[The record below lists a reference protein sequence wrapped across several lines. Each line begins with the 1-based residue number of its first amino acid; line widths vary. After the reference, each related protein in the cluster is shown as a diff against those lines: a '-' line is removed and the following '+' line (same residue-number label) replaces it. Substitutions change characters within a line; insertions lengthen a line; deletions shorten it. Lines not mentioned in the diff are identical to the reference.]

1 MLRVAAEGRSAKH
14 RSLVEE
20 VLVNRRLLLSTAGDA
35 DVPEYGQCSC
45 GLIKFRVI
53 PIPLTR
59 SINVPRKRLHRRNLH
74 CYTRGM
80 IIGEMPEAITAR
92 DRKRLKSG
100 DMETE
105 RCFFAL
111 TENVLPQSS
120 LVLAVSL
127 LRSLDKDVGL
137 QTALTRRVFRILVS
151 AGLSELKS
159 TPSKKTV
166 LRLRLRPNS

>member
-1 MLRVAAEGRSAKH
+1 
-14 RSLVEE
+14 
-20 VLVNRRLLLSTAGDA
+20 
-35 DVPEYGQCSC
+35 
-45 GLIKFRVI
+45 
-53 PIPLTR
+53 
-59 SINVPRKRLHRRNLH
+59 
-74 CYTRGM
+74 M

-127 LRSLDKDVGL
+127 LRSLQRCGAANGSDGSGP
-137 QTALTRRVFRILVS
+137 VFWILVS
-151 AGLSELKS
+151 AGLSELLH
-159 TPSKKTV
+159 PLKKDC
-166 LRLRLRPNS
+166 